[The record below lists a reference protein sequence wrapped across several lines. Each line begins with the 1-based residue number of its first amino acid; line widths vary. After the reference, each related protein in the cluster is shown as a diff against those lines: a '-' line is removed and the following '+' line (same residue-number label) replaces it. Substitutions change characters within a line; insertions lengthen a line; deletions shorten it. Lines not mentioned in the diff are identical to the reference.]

1 MKKKLS
7 ILLCLTL
14 LILSGC
20 RASGNTIRFGAA
32 DIGGMYYSFANT
44 FTELANEEYEN
55 YKFEVRTTAGSSANL
70 RLLSDRRTAICV
82 PLQDYIPKHVSL
94 L

>member
-55 YKFEVRTTAGSSANL
+55 YKFEVE
-70 RLLSDRRTAICV
+70 
-82 PLQDYIPKHVSL
+82 PLQVHL
-94 L
+94 LICDFYLTTILS

>member
-32 DIGGMYYSFANT
+32 DIGGMYYSFATLLLNWQMR
-44 FTELANEEYEN
+44 NMIII
-55 YKFEVRTTAGSSANL
+55 NL
-70 RLLSDRRTAICV
+70 KLE
-82 PLQDYIPKHVSL
+82 PLQVHL
-94 L
+94 LTCDFYLTTILS

>member
-44 FTELANEEYEN
+44 FTELANE
-55 YKFEVRTTAGSSANL
+55 
-70 RLLSDRRTAICV
+70 
-82 PLQDYIPKHVSL
+82 
-94 L
+94 

>member
-32 DIGGMYYSFANT
+32 DIGGISRSTA
-44 FTELANEEYEN
+44 
-55 YKFEVRTTAGSSANL
+55 TTKN
-70 RLLSDRRTAICV
+70 
-82 PLQDYIPKHVSL
+82 
-94 L
+94 

>member
-44 FTELANEEYEN
+44 LNEWQM
-55 YKFEVRTTAGSSANL
+55 RNL
-70 RLLSDRRTAICV
+70 IIINFNLLPNPV
-82 PLQDYIPKHVSL
+82 K
-94 L
+94 

>member
-1 MKKKLS
+1 MKKLS

-32 DIGGMYYSFANT
+32 DIGGMYYSLLTLLLNWQMR
-44 FTELANEEYEN
+44 NMIII
-55 YKFEVRTTAGSSANL
+55 NL
-70 RLLSDRRTAICV
+70 KLE
-82 PLQDYIPKHVSL
+82 PLQVHL
-94 L
+94 LTCDFYLTTILS

>member
-1 MKKKLS
+1 M
-7 ILLCLTL
+7 LTL

-44 FTELANEEYEN
+44 FTELANEEYDN
-55 YKFEVRTTAGSSANL
+55 YKFEVRTTAVH
-70 RLLSDRRTAICV
+70 LLTCDFYLTTILS
-82 PLQDYIPKHVSL
+82 
-94 L
+94 

>member
-44 FTELANEEYEN
+44 FTELANEEYDN
-55 YKFEVRTTAGSSANL
+55 YKFEVRLQVHLLTCDFYLTTI
-70 RLLSDRRTAICV
+70 LS
-82 PLQDYIPKHVSL
+82 
-94 L
+94 

>member
-44 FTELANEEYEN
+44 FTELANEEYDN
-55 YKFEVRTTAGSSANL
+55 Y
-70 RLLSDRRTAICV
+70 
-82 PLQDYIPKHVSL
+82 
-94 L
+94 